1 LAKIAR
7 RHSLEMAKQG
17 EIAHFFRDTGSVID
31 RVLAAGVSPSP
42 TLIAENVSAAQSA
55 ADAERGFM
63 ASPGHRDNILN
74 RAITHVGV
82 GVAVGREESGSVPL
96 YFTQVFAGWGQ

>member
-1 LAKIAR
+1 VVDRVTAAKI
-7 RHSLEMAKQG
+7 
-17 EIAHFFRDTGSVID
+17 
-31 RVLAAGVSPSP
+31 SPSP
-42 TLIAENVSAAQSA
+42 RIIAENVGSAQSA

-74 RAITHVGV
+74 RTITHVGV
-82 GVAVGREESGSVPL
+82 GVAIGREEAGAVSL